1 MLAQLGRLSTPKRA
15 AVRHGTVRTLSP
27 RTVAALLLGGVCMEL
42 LAPLTV
48 NVGQLLARTLSRDGF
63 YRIAPRL

>member
-1 MLAQLGRLSTPKRA
+1 
-15 AVRHGTVRTLSP
+15 
-27 RTVAALLLGGVCMEL
+27 MEL